1 MGSRRKSDRD
11 PDVLREIKDLTDGL
25 IEIGIEPI
33 PGTIERFETYLEVLR
48 SFRERVHL
56 LSHKDYERVSRRHFL
71 TSLVAYPYVKDRE
84 CICDV
89 GAGAGFPSIPLEILV
104 PGMDL
109 VLFESNRKK
118 ADFLRHLVERL
129 GLGRV
134 HVVNERAESHTGKGF
149 DVVLLRA
156 VGKIDKLM
164 KIVNALVLPE
174 GKAIFFKAQDVVA
187 ELKRAGPAMKKYGFT
202 AEIVQ
207 MLTPVEKAPMT
218 LVVMRRV
225 PRTGE
230 PENPSS
236 RWSSGR

>member
-25 IEIGIEPI
+25 SELGIDP
-33 PGTIERFETYLEVLR
+33 PSGTIERFEAYLAVLQ
-48 SFRERVHL
+48 SFSERVHL

-84 CICDV
+84 RICDV
-89 GAGAGFPSIPLEILV
+89 GAGAGFPSIPLKILV

-118 ADFLRHLVERL
+118 AEFLLHLVERL
-129 GLGRV
+129 GLERV
-134 HVVNERAESHTGKGF
+134 HVVNARAESHTGKAF
-149 DVVLLRA
+149 DVVLMRA

-164 KIVNALVLPE
+164 KVVNALVLPD
-174 GKAIFFKAQDVVA
+174 GKAIFFKAQDVGA
-187 ELKRAGPAMKKYGFT
+187 ELKRAGPAMRKYGFT

-207 MLTPVEKAPMT
+207 TPTPVEHDPLT
-218 LVVMRRV
+218 LVIMRRV
-225 PRTGE
+225 L
-230 PENPSS
+230 
-236 RWSSGR
+236 